1 MKIYKLDND
10 DLLRLL
16 EINSVNIPLH
26 KRLKN
31 DFIHNSPL
39 KQISIDIRAS
49 IVPKLSKQR
58 KTRSKN
64 KKTVQINKW
73 TNRNVK
79 KTRNQSL
86 KKCLMKSLGKDSQ
99 NISTPDIINLCM
111 SKNINKNLNQ
121 NINQNMGDYIE
132 PTKQYKL

>member
-1 MKIYKLDND
+1 MEFYKLDKD

-26 KRLKN
+26 KRLEN

-39 KQISIDIRAS
+39 KQISIDITAS

-58 KTRSKN
+58 KNKSKN
-64 KKTVQINKW
+64 KKTIQINKC
-73 TNRNVK
+73 TNQSVK
-79 KTRNQSL
+79 KNRNQSL
-86 KKCLMKSLGKDSQ
+86 KKCLMKSLGK
-99 NISTPDIINLCM
+99 STQKSLKRSVQTCM
-111 SKNINKNLNQ
+111 QKSIKKNLNQ
-121 NINQNMGDYIE
+121 SINQNMGDYIE